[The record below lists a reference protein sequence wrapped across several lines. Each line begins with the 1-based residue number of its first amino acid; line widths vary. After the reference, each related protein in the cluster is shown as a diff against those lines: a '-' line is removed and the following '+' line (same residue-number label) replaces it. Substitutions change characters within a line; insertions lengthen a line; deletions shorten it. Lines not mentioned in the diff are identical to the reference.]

1 MEIKN
6 KTWSILAII
15 FSTITLISISIYFL
29 GYINLNFVIVILGL
43 SQLFS
48 GISQI
53 ELANRINS
61 NPVRRRNKNVGI
73 LLVIIGCIISTMS
86 IVEILQ

>member
-1 MEIKN
+1 MKIKN

-15 FSTITLISISIYFL
+15 FSTITIISISIYFL
-29 GYINLNFVIVILGL
+29 GYVNLNFVIVILGL

-53 ELANRINS
+53 ELASRINS
-61 NPVRRRNKNVGI
+61 NPVRKRNKNVGI